1 MRKNIFS
8 QKLSKL
14 WGKLDSKIVNSKI
27 DKSIEIL
34 KNPDTSELQKELSKI
49 DTDELLQKINEFDE
63 SSLDELNIDKKELMA
78 KLSTVDLDKVS
89 SLLGDKGD
97 EIISKIKKILT

>member
-1 MRKNIFS
+1 MKKNIFG

-14 WGKLDSKIVNSKI
+14 WGKIDSKIVNSKI
-27 DKSIEIL
+27 DKSIEML

-49 DTDELLQKINEFDE
+49 DTDELLQKIDEFDE
-63 SSLDELNIDKKELMA
+63 SKLNELDIDKKELLA
-78 KLSTVDLDKVS
+78 KLSTVDLDKLS

-97 EIISKIKKILT
+97 EVISKIKKILA

>member
-14 WGKLDSKIVNSKI
+14 WGKVDSKIINSKI
-27 DKSIEIL
+27 DKSIEML
-34 KNPDTSELQKELSKI
+34 KNPDTSELQKELNKI
-49 DTDELLQKINEFDE
+49 DTNELLQKIDEFDE
-63 SSLDELNIDKKELMA
+63 SKLDELDIDKKELLA
-78 KLSTVDLDKVS
+78 KLSSVDLDKVS
-89 SLLGDKGD
+89 SLLGDKGN

>member
-1 MRKNIFS
+1 MKKNIFG

-14 WGKLDSKIVNSKI
+14 WGKIDSKIINSKI
-27 DKSIEIL
+27 DKSIEML

-49 DTDELLQKINEFDE
+49 DTDELLQKIDEFDE
-63 SSLDELNIDKKELMA
+63 AKLNELDIDKKELLA
-78 KLSTVDLDKVS
+78 KLSTVDLNKLS

-97 EIISKIKKILT
+97 EVISKIKKILA